1 MLYPRDNACSGS
13 GIETVFS
20 TMNESKVNELGF
32 WANDGSM
39 GAAWHDGMAAFI
51 AGDAQQY
58 YY

>member
-13 GIETVFS
+13 GIEAVFS

-39 GAAWHDGMAAFI
+39 GASWHSAMEAFLSGS
-51 AGDAQQY
+51 A
-58 YY
+58 